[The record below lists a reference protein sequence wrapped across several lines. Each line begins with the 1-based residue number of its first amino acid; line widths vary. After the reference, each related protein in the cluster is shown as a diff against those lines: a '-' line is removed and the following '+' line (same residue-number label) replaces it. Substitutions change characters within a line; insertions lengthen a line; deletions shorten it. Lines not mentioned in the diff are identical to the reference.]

1 MSAGTTY
8 TAGASARP
16 SGARRLTPVA
26 PWPVSGTVEE
36 HIRAETVR
44 ALYQQ
49 AIAAPLLTLTV
60 TLLVAAALLRVVPRE
75 GLVVWLG
82 SIAVL
87 AVVRLGLVLAYRRA
101 KPSTLQMIGWEHAFV
116 YTLVTI
122 CLVWG
127 VGAVLVMPSSLAH
140 RALIYFFLIGI
151 AGGAVASYSAHP
163 TACLVCIL
171 SLMVPVTI
179 WFAIQNV
186 VELRVMAVGGAL
198 YLVASIRATRN
209 YGDFWRRTFQLSWE
223 LQQAHA
229 LAARLARTD
238 ELTGLNNR
246 RAFSSLGRRALE
258 QSRRY
263 SRPLSLVMFDID
275 HFKAINDTRGHA
287 AGDKVLQEVA
297 GVLLSVVRTSDIA
310 GRIGGEEFA
319 VLLPETAQNEAV
331 AFAERLRQGFA
342 ALEVTCSF
350 GVASRGEEVVV
361 LDTLLMRADE
371 ALYRAKDGGRNRVS
385 E

>member
-1 MSAGTTY
+1 M
-8 TAGASARP
+8 
-16 SGARRLTPVA
+16 
-26 PWPVSGTVEE
+26 
-36 HIRAETVR
+36 R

-60 TLLVAAALLRVVPRE
+60 VLLVAAALWQVVPRE
-75 GLVVWLG
+75 RLGVWLG
-82 SIAVL
+82 TIVVL
-87 AVVRLGLVLAYRRA
+87 ALVRLGLVLAYRRA
-101 KPSTLQMIGWEHAFV
+101 KPSTLHMIGWEHTFV
-116 YTLVTI
+116 YTLVAI

-127 VGAVLVMPSSLAH
+127 AGAVLVMPASLAH

-179 WFAIQNV
+179 WFAFQNV
-186 VELRVMAVGGAL
+186 TELRVMAVGGAL

-229 LAARLARTD
+229 LTARLARTD

-246 RAFSSLGRRALE
+246 RAFSSLGRRALD

-275 HFKAINDTRGHA
+275 RFKAINDTYGHA

-297 GVLLSVVRTSDIA
+297 GVILNTVRTPDIA
-310 GRIGGEEFA
+310 GRIGGEELG
-319 VLLPETAQNEAV
+319 VVLPETAQSEAV
-331 AFAERLRQGFA
+331 AFAERLRSALA
-342 ALEVTCSF
+342 ALEVDYKGKMLRFTCSF
-350 GVASRGEEVVV
+350 GVASRAEDVVV

-371 ALYRAKDGGRNRVS
+371 ALYRAKEAGRDRVS